1 MGEGLLVLADD
12 DSVLGLDGDDVGL
25 APTLFTLGEGS
36 FPDGDEDLGLLHY
49 LKF

>member
-1 MGEGLLVLADD
+1 MGEGILVFADD
-12 DSVLGLDGDDVGL
+12 DGVLGFDRDCVGL
-25 APTLFTLGEGS
+25 APANLALGEGP